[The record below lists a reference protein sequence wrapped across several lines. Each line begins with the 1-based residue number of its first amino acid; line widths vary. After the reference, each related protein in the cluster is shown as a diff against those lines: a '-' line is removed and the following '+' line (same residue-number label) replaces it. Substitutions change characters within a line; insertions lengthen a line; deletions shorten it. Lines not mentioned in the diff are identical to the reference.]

1 MLYKEYLR
9 NELEIILKKIFSEN
23 GLNKNLSNNL
33 NFSIDISPRKEFGD
47 LSSNIAM
54 VACKILKLSPI
65 RLAEEIVNQLNKNKM
80 ILKLEIVK
88 PGFINFF
95 KSLFWQNQLQEFLD
109 LPEKFDYKIKSRKIC
124 LEYVSA
130 NPTGQMHIGHAR
142 GAILGDSLF
151 SILCEVG
158 HKVTGE
164 YYINDAG
171 EQINKLIET
180 VKFHLTNTR
189 RVEDEMPNTLYPGD
203 YLKNL
208 TKKFLRKKRLMF
220 LMKSTK
226 KIIIENILNDIKA
239 DLELINVVHQSFVS
253 EKEISSLQNIEKLKK
268 LLEMEL
274 AYYGFQEKPKN
285 IEEKDWI
292 KKKAFLISF

>member
-1 MLYKEYLR
+1 
-9 NELEIILKKIFSEN
+9 
-23 GLNKNLSNNL
+23 
-33 NFSIDISPRKEFGD
+33 
-47 LSSNIAM
+47 
-54 VACKILKLSPI
+54 
-65 RLAEEIVNQLNKNKM
+65 
-80 ILKLEIVK
+80 
-88 PGFINFF
+88 
-95 KSLFWQNQLQEFLD
+95 
-109 LPEKFDYKIKSRKIC
+109 
-124 LEYVSA
+124 
-130 NPTGQMHIGHAR
+130 MHIGHAR

-189 RVEDEMPNTLYPGD
+189 RDEDEMPNTLYPGD

-226 KIIIENILNDIKA
+226 K
-239 DLELINVVHQSFVS
+239 
-253 EKEISSLQNIEKLKK
+253 
-268 LLEMEL
+268 
-274 AYYGFQEKPKN
+274 
-285 IEEKDWI
+285 
-292 KKKAFLISF
+292 

>member
-1 MLYKEYLR
+1 MLYQEYLR

-33 NFSIDISPRKEFGD
+33 NFSIDISPIKEFGD

-65 RLAEEIVNQLNKNKM
+65 RLAEKIVNQLNKNKM

-95 KSLFWQNQLQEFLD
+95 KNLFWQNQLQEFLD

-189 RVEDEMPNTLYPGD
+189 RVEDEI
-203 YLKNL
+203 L
-208 TKKFLRKKRLMF
+208 THYILA
-220 LMKSTK
+220 
-226 KIIIENILNDIKA
+226 II
-239 DLELINVVHQSFVS
+239 
-253 EKEISSLQNIEKLKK
+253 
-268 LLEMEL
+268 
-274 AYYGFQEKPKN
+274 
-285 IEEKDWI
+285 
-292 KKKAFLISF
+292 